1 MGLNGI
7 SSNAAAGAYQNMQGI
22 GGNSSSSVA
31 SSRPSVQENDSADSV
46 SFAELLQDKVQDSIE
61 TMRAGEQKAG
71 EAVTGEADLT
81 DVVQSIT
88 AAELTLQ
95 TVVSVRDRMISAYQE
110 ILRMPI

>member
-1 MGLNGI
+1 MGLNGV
-7 SSNAAAGAYQNMQGI
+7 SSNAAAGAYQTSQGI
-22 GGNSSSSVA
+22 GGASASSVTSNA
-31 SSRPSVQENDSADSV
+31 IRDNDSAGSV
-46 SFAELLQDKVQDSIE
+46 SFADLLQSKVQDSIE
-61 TMRAGEQKAG
+61 TMRTGEDMSGK
-71 EAVTGEADLT
+71 AVTGDADLT

>member
-7 SSNAAAGAYQNMQGI
+7 SSNAAAGLYQNTQGI
-22 GGNSSSSVA
+22 GGSSSSSVA
-31 SSRPSVQENDSADSV
+31 NNRDAIQENDSADSV
-46 SFAELLQDKVQDSIE
+46 SFADLLQSSVQDSIE
-61 TMRAGEQKAG
+61 TMRTGEDMSAK
-71 EAVTGEADLT
+71 AVTGEADLT

-95 TVVSVRDRMISAYQE
+95 TVVSVRDRMVSAYQE

>member
-7 SSNAAAGAYQNMQGI
+7 SSNAAAGAYQNTQGI
-22 GGNSSSSVA
+22 GGASSSSVTNKA
-31 SSRPSVQENDSADSV
+31 IRENDSADSV
-46 SFAELLQDKVQDSIE
+46 SFADLLQSKVQDSVE
-61 TMRAGEQKAG
+61 TMRSGEDMAAR
-71 EAVTGEADLT
+71 AVTGDADLT

-95 TVVSVRDRMISAYQE
+95 TVVSVRDRMVSAYQE